1 MNLLTGML
9 YGSSLAM
16 YHAICQLGKDVDIV
30 IPNFPKTFKF
40 LPGADKIKEEG
51 KKDFVYD
58 LGISLD
64 CTDIKRLKGF
74 EEYYENAKVKIS
86 IDHHG
91 TNTMFAD
98 YNFVE
103 PTSPACAQVLII
115 VLNCLGVKI
124 DKNIGTCA
132 LTGIVTD
139 TGGFRY
145 EGVTEDTFEIATE
158 LLRLGVN
165 LSEICKK
172 TLQTKTKANFELS
185 KTIMNRIEFF
195 ENGKIAFTYITKE
208 DEEKFNVEP
217 GDHEGI
223 VEIGRDIENVEVSI
237 FLREIEDGF
246 KVSLRSN
253 EYVNVAEVCSIFSG
267 GGHIRAAG
275 CTIHF
280 PLEQTKEKII
290 ERVKSFLKSEE

>member
-1 MNLLTGML
+1 
-9 YGSSLAM
+9 M
-16 YHAICQLGKDVDIV
+16 YHAVRQLGKDADIV
-30 IPNFPKTFKF
+30 IPSIPKTFKF
-40 LPGADKIKEEG
+40 LPGAEEIKEEG
-51 KKDFVYD
+51 RKDFIYD

-91 TNTMFAD
+91 TNTMYAD

-103 PTSPACAQVLII
+103 PTSPACAQVLLL
-115 VLNCLGVKI
+115 VLDNLGVKI

-132 LTGIVTD
+132 LTGIITD

-145 EGVTEDTFEIATE
+145 EGVTEDTFEITAQ

-165 LSEICKK
+165 ASEICKK
-172 TLQTKTKANFELS
+172 TLQAKTKANFELC
-185 KTIMNRIEFF
+185 KTVMNRMEFF
-195 ENGKIAFTYITKE
+195 EEGKIAFTYITKE
-208 DEEKFNVEP
+208 DEEKYKVEP

-223 VEIGRDIENVEVSI
+223 VEIGRDIEDVEVSI

-246 KVSLRSN
+246 KVSLRSS
-253 EYVNVAEVCSIFSG
+253 EYVNVSEVSAIFSG

-290 ERVKSFLKSEE
+290 DRVKNFLKKEEE